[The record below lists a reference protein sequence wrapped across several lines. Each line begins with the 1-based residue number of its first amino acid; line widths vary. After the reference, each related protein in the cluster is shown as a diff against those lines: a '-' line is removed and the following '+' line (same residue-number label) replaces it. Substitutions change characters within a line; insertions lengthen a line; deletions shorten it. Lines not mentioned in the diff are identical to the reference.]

1 MSVCPIGL
9 AIVLAACGAPEAQKP
24 APPKAP
30 AAMVQHYDNPSPAID
45 GSRVE
50 TGVEEEKHTAKPARA
65 VLNPA
70 PERAGQR
77 SRSHGLAATR
87 PCREMKSAPRGPDS

>member
-24 APPKAP
+24 APPRAP
-30 AAMVQHYDNPSPAID
+30 AAMVQHFDNPSAAID
-45 GSRVE
+45 SSRGE
-50 TGVEEEKHTAKPARA
+50 TAAEEEKHTAKPAKA
-65 VLNPA
+65 VMNPA
-70 PERAGQR
+70 PEHAGQR

-87 PCREMKSAPRGPDS
+87 TCREMKSAPRGPDS